1 MHPNGLKFKEP
12 VCQQWAQ
19 APKGCT
25 QAGCKLT
32 HPNGQAKKGE
42 SSGDDA
48 KFNKRDVTPVGKSHT
63 PVDKGE
69 PVKVDPKA
77 KEAHER
83 NRYRRIRLANGN
95 YESD

>member
-1 MHPNGLKFKEP
+1 M
-12 VCQQWAQ
+12 
-19 APKGCT
+19 
-25 QAGCKLT
+25 T
-32 HPNGQAKKGE
+32 HPNGQAKRGE

-48 KFNKRDVTPVGKSHT
+48 QFNKRDVTPVGKSHT

-77 KEAHER
+77 KGEPVKVDPQAKEAHER
-83 NRYRRIRLANGN
+83 NRSRRIRLANGN